1 MPVESEGQNCSL
13 PFGIRCLVVSV
24 VFLAATN
31 SGISSGV
38 AEKQVTNFVRC
49 PNLCTSSKM

>member
-1 MPVESEGQNCSL
+1 MPIESEEQNCSL

-31 SGISSGV
+31 SGI
-38 AEKQVTNFVRC
+38 
-49 PNLCTSSKM
+49 